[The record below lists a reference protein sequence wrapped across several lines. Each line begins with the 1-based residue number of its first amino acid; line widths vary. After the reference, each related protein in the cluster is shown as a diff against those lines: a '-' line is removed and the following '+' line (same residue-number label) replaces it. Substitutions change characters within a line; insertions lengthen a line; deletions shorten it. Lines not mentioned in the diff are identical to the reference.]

1 MSWRL
6 GRLAPIVH
14 AAPAR
19 AGRSVALAPL
29 RAPLLPALLARA
41 SKAPL
46 ANAAVSRV
54 LDSNV
59 LVSTRRQL
67 IIRSGDG
74 ALRLDERYEDDT
86 REDLSRCRWHIG
98 NNRKNMGCDREVP
111 MGEERG

>member
-1 MSWRL
+1 M
-6 GRLAPIVH
+6 H

-19 AGRSVALAPL
+19 AGRSVALAPLRAPLL

-86 REDLSRCRWHIG
+86 REDLSRCR
-98 NNRKNMGCDREVP
+98 
-111 MGEERG
+111 